1 MKPHVGSFS
10 GHLLQL
16 PHGEL
21 IYELKYS
28 LNTHWIGEPLTDPKV
43 LLQNEHGKPL
53 LLKSLV
59 LKDKQTQKYLLL

>member
-21 IYELKYS
+21 IYELKYR
-28 LNTHWIGEPLTDPKV
+28 LNPHWIGEPLSDPKV

-53 LLKSLV
+53 LLK
-59 LKDKQTQKYLLL
+59 